1 MSISKRENREGNR
14 TIANLQFLFL
24 FFFVEYFNRLGKD
37 FDTGKTGD
45 YKGFKKSVSWPDKKF
60 EDQAFFTKIPLW
72 VSSQDLEMTMF
83 CSFLKVTWYEDC
95 KIV

>member
-45 YKGFKKSVSWPDKKF
+45 YKGFKRSVS
-60 EDQAFFTKIPLW
+60 
-72 VSSQDLEMTMF
+72 
-83 CSFLKVTWYEDC
+83 
-95 KIV
+95 